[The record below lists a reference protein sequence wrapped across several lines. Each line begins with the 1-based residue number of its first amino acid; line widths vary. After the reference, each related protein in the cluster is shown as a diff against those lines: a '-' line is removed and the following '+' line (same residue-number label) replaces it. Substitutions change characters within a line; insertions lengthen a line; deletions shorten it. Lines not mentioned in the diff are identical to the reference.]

1 MALAMSRSQL
11 MAALLAVPALALGGC
26 GDDNVFRTDR
36 PVLRVTLDEYRIVP
50 QNVVLKP
57 GRTKLIVRN
66 TGRLTHNLA
75 IQIPDGPGGKPQDIP
90 GGRVGTMQPGQI
102 AAPIKVMLEPGEYS
116 LVCTI
121 ANHDDLG
128 QYGELKVQ
136 R

>member
-1 MALAMSRSQL
+1 
-11 MAALLAVPALALGGC
+11 MAALLAVPALLLGGC
-26 GDDNVFRTDR
+26 GNDDALRTDR

-50 QNVVLKP
+50 QNVIVKP

-75 IQIPDGPGGKPQDIP
+75 IQVPEGPGGKPLDIP
-90 GGRVGTMQPGQI
+90 GGRVGTMQPGETGE
-102 AAPIKVMLEPGEYS
+102 PIKVNLEQGEYR

-128 QYGELKVQ
+128 QYGDLTVQ

>member
-1 MALAMSRSQL
+1 MAMSRSQL
-11 MAALLAVPALALGGC
+11 MTAILAVPALVLGGC
-26 GDDNVFRTDR
+26 GDDDVFRTDR

-50 QNVVLKP
+50 QNVVVKP
-57 GRTKLIVRN
+57 GRTKVIARN

-75 IQIPDGPGGKPQDIP
+75 IQIPEGGPDGKPVDIP
-90 GGRVGTMQPGQI
+90 GGRVGTLQPGETGE
-102 AAPIKVMLEPGEYS
+102 PIKVTLEQGEYR

-128 QYGELKVQ
+128 QYGDLKVQ